1 MKVHN
6 LFLFLFGLLF
16 ATLNIKAQF
25 NVNTMSVNADTNK
38 LYGSLTLP
46 MTDKPCP
53 VMLFIAGSG
62 HTDRDGNQENMR
74 TDAYKQL
81 AEKLTQKGIA
91 TLRYDK
97 RGVGESVFTMYEE
110 NLRFDQFID
119 DAALWIAALKKDE
132 RFTKVI
138 VAGHSEGSL
147 IGIVASEHV
156 KPNAFISIAGAGRSI
171 DEVLKI
177 QLKEAVPDSNY
188 FIKCCKYLDT
198 LKSGHMLVAP
208 DSALFSLFRP
218 SIQPY
223 MINWIQ
229 YNPCVEIKKLKM
241 PVLILQGENDIQ
253 VATDNA
259 NLLAGANTKALM
271 TFIPGMNH
279 VLKLADKDRFKNFS
293 TYSDPNL
300 PVVTELIDDIA
311 DFILNN
317 VK

>member
-1 MKVHN
+1 MKLN
-6 LFLFLFGLLF
+6 KLSLFLFGLLF
-16 ATLNIKAQF
+16 AGLNLKAQF
-25 NVNTMSVNADTNK
+25 NVNNMSVAVDTNK
-38 LYGSLTLP
+38 LYGSLTMP
-46 MTDKPCP
+46 ITDKPCP

-97 RGVGESVFTMYEE
+97 RGVGESLFNMYEE
-110 NLRFDQFID
+110 NLRFDQYID
-119 DAALWIAALKKDE
+119 DAALWIAELKKDE

-147 IGIVASEHV
+147 IGIVASESV
-156 KPNAFISIAGAGRSI
+156 KPDAFISIAGAGRSI

-188 FIKCCKYLDT
+188 YIKCCKYLDT
-198 LKSGHMLVAP
+198 LKSGKMLVTP

-253 VATDNA
+253 VAADNA
-259 NLLAGANTKALM
+259 NLLAGANTKATM
-271 TFIPGMNH
+271 KFIPGMNH
-279 VLKLADKDRFKNFS
+279 VLKLAEKDRFKNFS

-300 PVVTELIDDIA
+300 PVVTEFIDDVA
-311 DFILNN
+311 DFILNK

>member
-1 MKVHN
+1 MKLN
-6 LFLFLFGLLF
+6 TLSLFLFGLLF
-16 ATLNIKAQF
+16 AGLNLKAQF
-25 NVNTMSVNADTNK
+25 NVNNMSVAVDTNK
-38 LYGSLTLP
+38 LYGSLTMP
-46 MTDKPCP
+46 ITDKPCP

-97 RGVGESVFTMYEE
+97 RGVGESLFNMYEE
-110 NLRFDQFID
+110 NLRFDQYID
-119 DAALWIAALKKDE
+119 DAALWIAELKKDE

-147 IGIVASEHV
+147 IGIVASESV
-156 KPNAFISIAGAGRSI
+156 KPDAFISIAGAGRSI

-188 FIKCCKYLDT
+188 YIKCCKYLDT
-198 LKSGHMLVAP
+198 LKSGKMLVTP

-253 VATDNA
+253 VAADNA
-259 NLLAGANTKALM
+259 NLLAGANTKATM
-271 TFIPGMNH
+271 KFIPGMNH
-279 VLKLADKDRFKNFS
+279 VLKLAEKDRFKNFS

-300 PVVTELIDDIA
+300 PVVTEFIDDVA
-311 DFILNN
+311 DFILNK

>member
-1 MKVHN
+1 MKLN
-6 LFLFLFGLLF
+6 TLSLFLFGLLF
-16 ATLNIKAQF
+16 AGLNLKAQF
-25 NVNTMSVNADTNK
+25 NVNNMSVAVDTNK
-38 LYGSLTLP
+38 LYGSLTMP
-46 MTDKPCP
+46 ITDKPCP

-97 RGVGESVFTMYEE
+97 RGVGESLFNMYEE
-110 NLRFDQFID
+110 NLRFDQYID
-119 DAALWIAALKKDE
+119 DAALWIAELKKDE

-147 IGIVASEHV
+147 IGIVASESI
-156 KPNAFISIAGAGRSI
+156 KPDAFISIAGAGRSI

-188 FIKCCKYLDT
+188 YIKCCKYLDT
-198 LKSGHMLVAP
+198 LKSGKMLVTP

-253 VATDNA
+253 VAADNA
-259 NLLAGANTKALM
+259 NLLAGANTKATM
-271 TFIPGMNH
+271 KFIPGMNH
-279 VLKLADKDRFKNFS
+279 VLKLAEKDRFKNFS

-300 PVVTELIDDIA
+300 PVVTEFIDDVA
-311 DFILNN
+311 DFILNK